1 MQPAPR
7 FQPPHTKNIIHCP
20 RQNCGRIHID
30 FLGTTLRPSQLRSA
44 CCHCWLLALHVLLL
58 LAASAHAAG
67 SQHRS
72 YAGAVV
78 GRTYGVKRSA
88 AHHSHDS
95 CKRCGRCAVAWR
107 CTIIC
112 ALAARGLGQRATTWT
127 SSCTTVDAS
136 AALSFSVTRLL
147 SRAINICRSYSPMI
161 TPSCDFGNHVAV
173 ATAGYVKLKLLH

>member
-20 RQNCGRIHID
+20 RQNCGRID

-107 CTIIC
+107 CIIIC

-127 SSCTTVDAS
+127 DQFLHDRRRQCCPVVLGDP
-136 AALSFSVTRLL
+136 AAFKGDQHLPLVFTDDH
-147 SRAINICRSYSPMI
+147 A
-161 TPSCDFGNHVAV
+161 
-173 ATAGYVKLKLLH
+173 KL